1 MLARWVDRQ
10 QPKIR
15 ALAAQLNQHASRK
28 SGQIFGQKKITRFEH
43 WLQGLGADAV
53 ALDEKPLR
61 GAEGQVD
68 HAHDGRDVAR
78 FRPANSYCAV
88 HPSVTVSDILS
99 SGGTSCATS
108 RAGAR
113 LLLRANLFRM
123 SPCRTGRAD
132 RPCNLKSA
140 EITRLGAFF
149 ACSGGDEVG
158 TVGLLVVGLGPKAA
172 IYGPAVAQTG
182 NEGHSLTCVI
192 AVANQKGGVG
202 KTTTSINLAAALA
215 LKKKRTLLVDLD
227 PQSNAT
233 IAFFEPADIQG
244 SMYDVFADH
253 PMEMAKVI
261 KPTKDPNLFMAPG
274 ILALARLEQ
283 QLAGQFDAPYKLKD
297 ALTPVLKDYDF
308 IVFDTPPA
316 LGILTVNALVASTH
330 LLVPIQAAYFAIEG
344 TDDLLETYGRI
355 RSRPNPDL
363 KLLGVVIT
371 LFDKRTNI
379 SRDTHEQ
386 IRAVFGETLF
396 KTRISKNVR
405 LEESPAY
412 KETVFSFA
420 PKSSGAE
427 DYKKLAQEVLQRV
440 QEDRVTRH
448 SQDAA

>member
-1 MLARWVDRQ
+1 MRIGRVC
-10 QPKIR
+10 PG
-15 ALAAQLNQHASRK
+15 AA
-28 SGQIFGQKKITRFEH
+28 GVEPT
-43 WLQGLGADAV
+43 D
-53 ALDEKPLR
+53 
-61 GAEGQVD
+61 
-68 HAHDGRDVAR
+68 
-78 FRPANSYCAV
+78 
-88 HPSVTVSDILS
+88 
-99 SGGTSCATS
+99 
-108 RAGAR
+108 
-113 LLLRANLFRM
+113 
-123 SPCRTGRAD
+123 
-132 RPCNLKSA
+132 PCNLKSA

-233 IAFFEPADIQG
+233 IAFFEPAEIQS

-253 PMEMAKVI
+253 PTEMAKVI

-308 IVFDTPPA
+308 VVFDTPPA

-344 TDDLLETYGRI
+344 TDDLLETYARI

-363 KLLGVVIT
+363 KVLGVVIT

-386 IRAVFGETLF
+386 IRATFGDALF

-440 QEDRVTRH
+440 QEDRVARH